1 MRLGPVHAGCIMPT
15 HLDIDDLIARMI
27 KLQLP
32 KATLLLMRLC
42 VYIELGVDWVKRNL
56 YILYPNSAQLIQ
68 CIDKHVFK
76 LCYCIYIYIPLY
88 SLHTCQYPMPAAVRN
103 SPKTTCEQAILYT
116 ICNLSNKEMYFPCLS
131 NFTFFMGLCL
141 SGYKLGFDNFMPQKN
156 CHLRHSFG
164 S

>member
-76 LCYCIYIYIPLY
+76 LCYCIYIYIYLY
-88 SLHTCQYPMPAAVRN
+88 IHFTHVSIPCQRQSEIVRRQHANKLYYIPFATSQTKRCISPACQTSRFLWVFASRGINWVLIISCPR
-103 SPKTTCEQAILYT
+103 KIV
-116 ICNLSNKEMYFPCLS
+116 I
-131 NFTFFMGLCL
+131 
-141 SGYKLGFDNFMPQKN
+141 
-156 CHLRHSFG
+156 
-164 S
+164 